1 MSNDFNCKQLEP
13 LLSAYHDGELTEAE
27 RADADRHLN
36 GCADCQNRLLE
47 ISAVATSLKSLPR
60 LNPKT
65 DVAANIEQ
73 LIANQPKGISRIQPP
88 VIWGAAGIAAAAA
101 VLLVAGNFKAVTNQA
116 NNPLTANSKTNQVMP
131 KPMPNAVKSQEL
143 EIAHNLDTTANPI
156 QDFTEPAQISAHHD
170 QSSAPN
176 GTVSKKEGGMPTQHE
191 KPTTDNNAKKNSKF
205 NPHLQVASNGNEGAT
220 NAVATNAVATA
231 SGSQSDASAPQLIA
245 NRNVGT
251 ASIGGAD
258 SSLVAIYDTE
268 QRGVTEELGITTDE
282 DGLYAIKL

>member
-13 LLSAYHDGELTEAE
+13 LLSAYHDGELSEAE
-27 RADADRHLN
+27 RADAERHLN

-47 ISAVATSLKSLPR
+47 IGAVANSLKALPR

-73 LIANQPKGISRIQPP
+73 LIANQPKGINRIQRP

-101 VLLVAGNFKAVTNQA
+101 VLLVAGNFRAVTDRA
-116 NNPLTANSKTNQVMP
+116 NDPLTANSRTNQTVP
-131 KPMPNAVKSQEL
+131 KPEPSLVKSQDL
-143 EIAHNLDTTANPI
+143 EVAHSVETPSSPV
-156 QDFTEPAQISAHHD
+156 EE
-170 QSSAPN
+170 SSAPVISGVQHN
-176 GTVSKKEGGMPTQHE
+176 QSNAPTGTASKKDGVMPVQRE
-191 KPTTDNNAKKNSKF
+191 KPSSEHNAKKNSKF
-205 NPHLQVASNGNEGAT
+205 NPHLEVASKGDEGAT
-220 NAVATNAVATA
+220 AVISTT
-231 SGSQSDASAPQLIA
+231 SGSHTDVGGPQLIA
-245 NRNVGT
+245 NRNINT
-251 ASIGGAD
+251 ASIGTD

>member
-27 RADADRHLN
+27 RADADRHLI

-47 ISAVATSLKSLPR
+47 ISAVANSLKSLPR

-73 LIANQPKGISRIQPP
+73 LIANQPKGISRIQRPI
-88 VIWGAAGIAAAAA
+88 IWGAAGIAAAAA
-101 VLLVAGNFKAVTNQA
+101 VLLVAGNFKAVTDQGNI
-116 NNPLTANSKTNQVMP
+116 PLTANSKTNQVMH
-131 KPMPNAVKSQEL
+131 KPGPDAVKSQDL
-143 EIAHNLDTTANPI
+143 EIAHNLDTTSNPMP
-156 QDFTEPAQISAHHD
+156 DSAAPEHISAHHD
-170 QSSAPN
+170 QTSAQT
-176 GTVSKKEGGMPTQHE
+176 GSASKKDGAMPTPHD
-191 KPTTDNNAKKNSKF
+191 KPSTEHNGKKNSKF
-205 NPHLQVASNGNEGAT
+205 NPHLQVASAGNEGAT
-220 NAVATNAVATA
+220 NVVGTT

-251 ASIGGAD
+251 ATIGAD